1 MATVRVPSG
10 PGEPSNG
17 EPGSLSAPTP
27 PAAGGLVTGAGVP
40 PTVGGLPA
48 AGGGITGAR
57 SLRRMAR
64 AVTAN
69 RKATIGTVLLTFFIL
84 VAVFPGVIAHD
95 DPQAE
100 IYPRLL
106 GLSSRH
112 LLGTTAFGQDM
123 FAQVVYGTRPVL
135 LIAFGVG
142 LLATIVAMLIGVA
155 AAYLGGAWDGTL
167 NVITDVLLVI
177 PLFPLLIII
186 GSYLHG
192 AGTAVMIAVIAAT
205 GWSYTARQ
213 LRAQALSLRNRDFLN
228 AAKVRGER
236 RLYVIVVEI
245 IPTMTSLLVAAFL
258 TNALYAVLFSS
269 SLQFIGLGD
278 PNVTSWG
285 TMLYW
290 AENNEAFQTG
300 QALWIIVPGLCIVA
314 LGAAFALLNYAFDE
328 IGNPALRPVRSM
340 RVTRAGTVTTPAAR
354 RRPRVKRT

>member
-1 MATVRVPSG
+1 MATLQTPPGASEAGAGGSGAG
-10 PGEPSNG
+10 PGAAG
-17 EPGSLSAPTP
+17 
-27 PAAGGLVTGAGVP
+27 PAAAGIPLAGAG
-40 PTVGGLPA
+40 
-48 AGGGITGAR
+48 GIAGAR

-64 AVTAN
+64 AITAN
-69 RKATIGTVLLTFFIL
+69 RKATVGTALLVLFIFVGL
-84 VAVFPGVIAHD
+84 FPGLIAHD
-95 DPQAE
+95 NPQAQ
-100 IYPRLL
+100 IYPR
-106 GLSSRH
+106 GLTPNAQH
-112 LLGTTAFGQDM
+112 WLGTTAFGQDM

-192 AGTAVMIAVIAAT
+192 AGTSVMIAVIAAT

-236 RLYVIVVEI
+236 PLYIICVEI

-290 AENNEAFQTG
+290 AQNNEAFQTG
-300 QALWIIVPGLCIVA
+300 LPLWIIVPGLCIVA

-340 RVTRAGTVTTPAAR
+340 RVTRAGTAATPAAR

>member
-1 MATVRVPSG
+1 MATLQTP
-10 PGEPSNG
+10 PGASETG
-17 EPGSLSAPTP
+17 ALPGGAPG
-27 PAAGGLVTGAGVP
+27 PAAGP
-40 PTVGGLPA
+40 GLPL
-48 AGGGITGAR
+48 AGGGSIAGAR

-64 AVTAN
+64 AITAN
-69 RKATIGTVLLTFFIL
+69 RKATVGAALLVLFIF
-84 VAVFPGVIAHD
+84 VALFPGLIAHD
-95 DPQAE
+95 NPQAE
-100 IYPRLL
+100 IYPR
-106 GLSSRH
+106 SQTPSAQH
-112 LLGTTAFGQDM
+112 WLGTTSFGQDM
-123 FAQVVYGTRPVL
+123 FSQVIYGTRPVL

-142 LLATIVAMLIGVA
+142 LLATFVAMLIGVA

-192 AGTAVMIAVIAAT
+192 AGTSVMIAVIAAT

-236 RLYVIVVEI
+236 PLYIICVEI

-278 PNVTSWG
+278 PSVTSWG

-290 AENNEAFQTG
+290 AQNNEAFQTG
-300 QALWIIVPGLCIVA
+300 LPLWIIVPGLCIVL

-340 RVTRAGTVTTPAAR
+340 RKVRAQRAR
-354 RRPRVKRT
+354 

>member
-1 MATVRVPSG
+1 MATLR
-10 PGEPSNG
+10 
-17 EPGSLSAPTP
+17 TP
-27 PAAGGLVTGAGVP
+27 PGASGTGAGAGPVAVP
-40 PTVGGLPA
+40 GQPPGPAAAGLPL
-48 AGGGITGAR
+48 GGGSSISGAR

-64 AVTAN
+64 AITAN
-69 RKATIGTVLLTFFIL
+69 RKATVGAALLVLFIFI
-84 VAVFPGVIAHD
+84 AAFPGLIAHD
-95 DPQAE
+95 NPQAE
-100 IYPRLL
+100 IYPRSLTPNAQ
-106 GLSSRH
+106 H
-112 LLGTTAFGQDM
+112 WLGTTTFGQDI
-123 FAQVVYGTRPVL
+123 FAQVVWGTRPVL

-142 LLATIVAMLIGVA
+142 FLATVIAMLIGVA

-192 AGTAVMIAVIAAT
+192 AGTSVMIAVIALT

-213 LRAQALSLRNRDFLN
+213 LRSQALSLRHRDFLN

-236 RLYVIVVEI
+236 RLYVICVEI

-278 PNVTSWG
+278 PSVTSWG
-285 TMLYW
+285 TQLYW
-290 AENNEAFQTG
+290 AQQAEAFQIG
-300 QALWIIVPGLCIVA
+300 LPVWIIAPGLCIVA

-328 IGNPALRPVRSM
+328 IGNPALRSTRSLQKG
-340 RVTRAGTVTTPAAR
+340 RARHAR
-354 RRPRVKRT
+354 